1 MQHAQCTPSMT
12 SAIKIPLNLNP
23 GQILFLKYLKAEN
36 INTEILT
43 DFKRQKNYSVI
54 EDAFN
59 PVTHCSV

>member
-1 MQHAQCTPSMT
+1 MT

-36 INTEILT
+36 IKTEILFLT